1 MNGSRSLSAH
11 SRATATVSTDAE
23 VETLRGQGRVVMA
36 GVLLRTLQRLQGAGV
51 PGTSVRAIAER
62 LGLSHTRVNAW
73 VSEISGV
80 GYSAG
85 DVFAMGPEVSRAW
98 ARELLATLSTGVEA
112 ATDPEHLALTV
123 FCRVAKLAE
132 AARDAMADKRVTRG
146 EWKAIE
152 AQLDAIEEE
161 VARARSA
168 VRAALEASR

>member
-1 MNGSRSLSAH
+1 MSGSRSLSAH
-11 SRATATVSTDAE
+11 RRSTATVSTEAE
-23 VETLRGQGRVVMA
+23 VETLRTQGRVTAA
-36 GVLLRTLQRLQGAGV
+36 GALLRTLQRLQESGV
-51 PGTSVRAIAER
+51 HGTSVRAIADG

-73 VSEISGV
+73 VSGISGV
-80 GYSAG
+80 GYHAG
-85 DVFAMGPEVSRAW
+85 DVVAMGPVVARAW